1 MNESPIVQYRKK
13 SFSKTATEEQQNSRP
28 ESSSI
33 IRRAEDKATTSFPLT
48 PRNFSV
54 QLPSTSYQPLRGIIP
69 HRKAVKITCQSP
81 RVSSPLALSGV
92 TMASAYG
99 NMTRYTYSLNEDRET
114 RAGCEN
120 SIESDESEL
129 FCSLRLE
136 THSASKSYA
145 KYLDFGRLLD
155 EGIGTPT
162 SAYGKET
169 EAFRAA
175 ESGTQ
180 KEDQSPRAL
189 SSRDANP
196 AVATPRGTER
206 RGFAGGRALRH
217 VVPRIAAV
225 ESAGA
230 PEGLGGALYPWIPP
244 ARIRCLQAAPPRR
257 RVTLQWRCHL
267 RAGGCRISWWSSI

>member
-1 MNESPIVQYRKK
+1 
-13 SFSKTATEEQQNSRP
+13 
-28 ESSSI
+28 
-33 IRRAEDKATTSFPLT
+33 
-48 PRNFSV
+48 
-54 QLPSTSYQPLRGIIP
+54 
-69 HRKAVKITCQSP
+69 
-81 RVSSPLALSGV
+81 
-92 TMASAYG
+92 MASAYG

-180 KEDQSPRAL
+180 KEEQSPQAL
-189 SSRDANP
+189 SGRDANP

-244 ARIRCLQAAPPRR
+244 GATPVPPSRAAAPPGDAAVALPSTCGGLPYFVVEFDLTALRFTASLCSAR
-257 RVTLQWRCHL
+257 LRQELWQHHL
-267 RAGGCRISWWSSI
+267 RTLRASAAGTGLATPRGGGGAA